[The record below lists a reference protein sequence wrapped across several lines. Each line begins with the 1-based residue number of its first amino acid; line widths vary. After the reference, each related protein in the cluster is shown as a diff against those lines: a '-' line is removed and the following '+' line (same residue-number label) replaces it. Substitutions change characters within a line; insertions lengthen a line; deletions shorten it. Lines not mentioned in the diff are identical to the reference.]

1 MKDELYLLTK
11 EELLAEILMAEPS
24 VTVSEL
30 LTKLEAKAAEVK
42 KEIDAK
48 AGLVK
53 TLAMEGPNKFKD
65 VYYRPTC
72 KFGCE
77 DCIHDPA
84 YIKATYPEW
93 YNELFSELSPEEA
106 ALDCLHDC
114 EYCTDGDCY
123 DDEYK

>member
-24 VTVSEL
+24 TPVSEL
-30 LTKLEAKAAEVK
+30 LTKLEAKAIEVK

-53 TLAMEGPNKFKD
+53 TLAMEGPNQFKD

-93 YNELFSELSPEEA
+93 YERLYGGLDPETA
-106 ALDCLHDC
+106 AKC
-114 EYCTDGDCY
+114 EGGCSACTEDNCYY
-123 DDEYK
+123 DDEDK